1 MMASISNT
9 AEMGAYEAM
18 DLLDD
23 EHLRGHMRT
32 LLEGIR
38 NGSFAKR
45 LVERKIKSKQEE
57 LRHHEIDKVG
67 KEIRS
72 LMQPDT
78 D

>member
-1 MMASISNT
+1 MAAISNT

-23 EHLRGHMRT
+23 EHLRTHFRT
-32 LLEGIR
+32 ILSGVR
-38 NGSFAKR
+38 DGSFAKR
-45 LVERKIKSKQEE
+45 LVSKTIPNKREA
-57 LRHHEIDKVG
+57 LKNHEIEQIG

-72 LMQPDT
+72 LMQPKT